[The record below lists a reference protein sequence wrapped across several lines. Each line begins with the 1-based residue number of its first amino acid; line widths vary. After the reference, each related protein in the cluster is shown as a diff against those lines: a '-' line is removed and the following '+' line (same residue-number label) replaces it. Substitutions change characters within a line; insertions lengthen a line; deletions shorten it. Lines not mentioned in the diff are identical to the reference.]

1 MAKKTCNSCSKPS
14 TVPYTVFADLK
25 EVTNRTIKRLWILV
39 IISWLI
45 VFAVV
50 GVFTYERLQYDYVCE
65 TTSKK
70 EIVLDGK
77 DGGNANYI
85 GNNGDIINGEGNSKE
100 VNYNGKAE
108 N

>member
-50 GVFTYERLQYDYVCE
+50 GVFTYERLQYDFVGE
-65 TTSKK
+65 TTTT
-70 EIVLDGK
+70 ETIVDSA
-77 DGGNANYI
+77 DGGTANYI

-100 VNYNGKAE
+100 VHNGKAE

>member
-45 VFAVV
+45 VLAVV
-50 GVFTYERLQYDYVCE
+50 GVFTYERLQYDYVGE
-65 TTSKK
+65 TTTT
-70 EIVLDGK
+70 ETVYTQDGH
-77 DGGNANYI
+77 GTNII
-85 GNNGDIINGEGNSKE
+85 GDSNEVNNNGAKVDNQKDDN
-100 VNYNGKAE
+100 
-108 N
+108 